1 MYVPQV
7 GHATWLSF
15 GCWHCG
21 QVERAAA
28 VVFHMLR
35 RERVFERDIFRFGT
49 GTVIVLN
56 LKRPIGFNQPGS
68 FDGRKYR
75 LFLFIAQIA
84 QIREACPTGIDDLMC
99 VILGQ
104 GLPFFTTIRA

>member
-1 MYVPQV
+1 MPHV
-7 GHATWLSF
+7 GQATWLSF

-49 GTVIVLN
+49 GTVIFLN
-56 LKRPIGFNQPGS
+56 LDGYLIAANLDPLAGVAIGLS
-68 FDGRKYR
+68 
-75 LFLFIAQIA
+75 IAHICLIA
-84 QIREACPTGIDDLMC
+84 KI
-99 VILGQ
+99 
-104 GLPFFTTIRA
+104 

>member
-1 MYVPQV
+1 M
-7 GHATWLSF
+7 SF

-21 QVERAAA
+21 QVEIAAA

-56 LKRPIGFNQPGS
+56 L
-68 FDGRKYR
+68 DGG
-75 LFLFIAQIA
+75 
-84 QIREACPTGIDDLMC
+84 TGATNY
-99 VILGQ
+99 
-104 GLPFFTTIRA
+104 LPLLWA